1 MTSDSPS
8 PADDAGVDPVDR
20 LRTTLARLGRQIRMS
35 HVDENLSPTQIEVL
49 ATVVRCGPLRLSTLA
64 TDEGI
69 NPTMLSRIV
78 AKLENAHLVERTPD
92 HDDARIIHVVAT
104 DAGVTLL
111 REIRS
116 ERTSALRYGYS
127 RLDDG
132 QRASIGQA
140 LDALETIALILKNRN
155 A

>member
-1 MTSDSPS
+1 MASKNFSLVDTVS
-8 PADDAGVDPVDR
+8 GDPVDR

-49 ATVVRCGPLRLSTLA
+49 AAVVRCGPLRLSTLA
-64 TDEGI
+64 ADEGI

-78 AKLENAHLVERTPD
+78 AKLESAHLVERTPD
-92 HDDARIIHVVAT
+92 RDDARIIHVVAT
-104 DAGVTLL
+104 DAGRALL
-111 REIRS
+111 QEVRS

-127 RLDDG
+127 RLDSA
-132 QRASIGQA
+132 QRASVEQA
-140 LDALETIALILKNRN
+140 LGALEAMAEILKNRN

>member
-8 PADDAGVDPVDR
+8 PANDAGADPVDR

-104 DAGVTLL
+104 NAGVALL

-127 RLDDG
+127 RLEDE
-132 QRASIGQA
+132 QRASIEQA
-140 LDALETIALILKNRN
+140 LDALERIALILKNRN

>member
-1 MTSDSPS
+1 MASKNAPS
-8 PADDAGVDPVDR
+8 TIKVSSDPVDR

-49 ATVVRCGPLRLSTLA
+49 ATIVRSGPLRLSTLA

-78 AKLENAHLVERTPD
+78 AKLESAHLVERMPD
-92 HDDARIIHVVAT
+92 SDDARIIHVVAT
-104 DAGVTLL
+104 DAGGELL

-127 RLDDG
+127 RLDDA
-132 QRASIGQA
+132 QRASVEQA
-140 LDALETIALILKNRN
+140 LDALETIAEILKNRH

>member
-1 MTSDSPS
+1 
-8 PADDAGVDPVDR
+8 
-20 LRTTLARLGRQIRMS
+20 MS

-49 ATVVRCGPLRLSTLA
+49 ATIVRSGPLRLSALA

-78 AKLENAHLVERTPD
+78 AKLESAHLVERLAD
-92 HDDARIIHVVAT
+92 RDDARIVHVVAT
-104 DAGVTLL
+104 EAGGQLL
-111 REIRS
+111 QEVRS

-127 RLDDG
+127 RLDDA
-132 QRASIGQA
+132 QRATIEQA
-140 LDALETIALILKNRN
+140 LDALETIAEILKNRQ